1 MAVMATPLA
10 PEVAAQLH
18 TLIVEHH
25 QALTPAPW
33 SPHTFE
39 QRVEAAI
46 LMAQDALSDV
56 QICRTTGISDRATLR
71 MWRHEPAYGALL
83 GALRQVL
90 LEATLQTG
98 VANALTRL
106 RAKDTRWRRLNAVIE
121 QRAQHYHREP
131 TDPDYAA
138 MVPGGDTGLLVQG
151 VKILEDGTPV
161 YEYRVDTQTLRELR
175 ELEADVAKE
184 LGQMAP
190 ERSLHLHGSVSLQD
204 ALDPEALAM
213 LRAMVTGRDRLAALT
228 PPVVE
233 QVENES

>member
-1 MAVMATPLA
+1 MAVHPSPLA
-10 PEVAAQLH
+10 PEVAAALH
-18 TLIVEHH
+18 QIIVEHH
-25 QALTPAPW
+25 QVLTPAPW

-56 QICRTTGISDRATLR
+56 QICRSVGMTDRATLR
-71 MWRHEPAYGALL
+71 LWRNEPAYGAML
-83 GALRQVL
+83 GQLRQVI
-90 LEATLQTG
+90 LEATLMSG

-106 RAKDTRWRRLNAVIE
+106 RAKDSRWRRLNAVIE
-121 QRAQHYHREP
+121 QRAQKYHREP
-131 TDPDYAA
+131 TDPDYAE

-151 VKILEDGTPV
+151 VKVLEDGTPV

-190 ERSLHLHGSVSLQD
+190 ERSLHLHASASLTE

-228 PPVVE
+228 PPVTVE
-233 QVENES
+233 AESE